1 MGRDMLKDVIKT
13 MAGRLGYTISKTA
26 CRRDGGGKSAMGE
39 LKRLM
44 NGVIEPVVFD
54 VGGHHGMMVKAFREL
69 LPDSRVYSFEPFH
82 ESFEVLKANVAGDSR
97 VRVFNYGLGEE
108 DGPRTF
114 HVNEHEQTNSLLPTD
129 GEGAVTWGEGLL
141 TTQRTMTVEIRT
153 LDAVMKELEV
163 PRIDLL
169 KLDVQ
174 GAEHLV
180 MAGGRTACA
189 MGNIQVLYSEIIT
202 RPTYQ
207 GQKRL
212 DEALR
217 FYHELGFDLH
227 NFYNAS
233 LTRENQLRQV
243 DAIFVRRGR

>member
-1 MGRDMLKDVIKT
+1 MLKGVIQSLAGCCGVTIGKT
-13 MAGRLGYTISKTA
+13 S
-26 CRRDGGGKSAMGE
+26 CSEPGGKSAMKE

-44 NGVIEPVVFD
+44 KGVSEPVVFD
-54 VGGHHGMMVKAFREL
+54 VGGHHGLMAKAFREL
-69 LPDSRVYSFEPFH
+69 LPGSQVYSFEPFH
-82 ESFEVLKANVAGDSR
+82 ESYEVLKAAVADDSK
-97 VRVFNYGLGEE
+97 VRVLPYGLGEE

-114 HVNEHEQTNSLLPTD
+114 HVNAHAPTNSLLPTD
-129 GEGAVTWGEGLL
+129 GEGAKTWGEGVL
-141 TTQRTMTVEIRT
+141 TTARTMTVEIRT
-153 LDAVMKELEV
+153 MDAVMKELGV
-163 PRIDLL
+163 PHIDLV

-180 MAGGRTACA
+180 MAGARTACEL
-189 MGNIQVLYSEIIT
+189 GNIDVLYSEIIT

-207 GQKRL
+207 GQMRL

-217 FYHELGFDLH
+217 FYHELGFELH

>member
-1 MGRDMLKDVIKT
+1 MLKGVIKT
-13 MAGRLGYTISKTA
+13 MAGRLGYTISKTPRA
-26 CRRDGGGKSAMGE
+26 REAGGKSAMGE

-44 NGVIEPVVFD
+44 KGVVEPVVFD

-82 ESFEVLKANVAGDSR
+82 KSFEVLKAEVSGDPR

-108 DGPRTF
+108 NGPRTF
-114 HVNEHEQTNSLLPTD
+114 HVNAHEQTNSLLPTD

-153 LDAVMKELEV
+153 LDSVMKELEV
-163 PRIDLL
+163 TRIDVL

-174 GAEHLV
+174 GAEPLV
-180 MAGGRTACA
+180 MEGARSACE
-189 MGNIQVLYSEIIT
+189 MGNIEVLYSEIIT

-212 DEALR
+212 DEALM
-217 FYHELGFDLH
+217 FYHELGFELH

-233 LTRENQLRQV
+233 LTKENQLRQV
-243 DAIFVRRGR
+243 DAIFVKRGRGIRS